1 MTAAFALLVLQ
12 VFTLAGIVGLFFSRD
27 REAVSAG
34 PAIDWAPKVEAQ
46 KPKKAAKKTAKKPCK
61 KGR

>member
-12 VFTLAGIVGLFFSRD
+12 VFTLAGIIGLFFSRD
-27 REAVSAG
+27 REVSAG